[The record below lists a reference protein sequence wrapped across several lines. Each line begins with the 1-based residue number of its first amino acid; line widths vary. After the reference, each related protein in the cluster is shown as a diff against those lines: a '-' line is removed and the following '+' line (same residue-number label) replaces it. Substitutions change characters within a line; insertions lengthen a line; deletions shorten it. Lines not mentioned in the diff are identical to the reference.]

1 MKIAFWSEE
10 HQVET
15 AFHMSLVACAFAWMR
30 PLSVAAISG
39 GYQGEELEKSLI
51 RGRCKDNV
59 ARNFSDIWE
68 RKNLPRSRK
77 SGRKGE
83 STLSPV
89 TGTGHGEAGKG
100 LFAAEQQEYF
110 IPRGLDCLLGRNRE
124 ELTGQ
129 AILENMYPVIEGRM
143 YCLPGS
149 RRPEQE
155 WWHKEPLFT
164 GLRQVLDALEECFDV
179 VFVDCGDRKDDFAQG
194 VLKEADVCVLNMD
207 QESELIGDYYRNQ
220 PKLRKK
226 VFFLIGNYFEDGLYT
241 RRNLQRLYRVDEG
254 LLGAIPY
261 HAQMKEAARSGRTGA
276 EVRNYVRRD
285 KAQSY
290 TVFGQELARAARL
303 ILQLAGLE
311 A

>member
-30 PLSVAAISG
+30 PLSIAAVSG
-39 GYQGEELEKSLI
+39 GYQGEALEKSFI
-51 RGRCKDNV
+51 RERCKGNA
-59 ARNFSDIWE
+59 ARNFSDSWE
-68 RKNLPRSRK
+68 RKNLLRSRK
-77 SGRKGE
+77 GGRRGGTVLE
-83 STLSPV
+83 PF
-89 TGTGHGEAGKG
+89 TGTRHGEEGEG
-100 LFAAEQQEYF
+100 LIAAEQQEYF
-110 IPRGLDCLLGRNRE
+110 VPSGLDVLLGKNRK

-129 AILENMYPVIEGRM
+129 AVMENMYPVVEGRM

-155 WWHKEPLFT
+155 WWHEDPLFT
-164 GLRQVLDALEECFDV
+164 GLRQVLDALEECFDI

-194 VLKEADVCVLNMD
+194 VLKEADICVLNMD
-207 QESELIGDYYRNQ
+207 QESELIGDYFRNQ
-220 PKLRKK
+220 PKLQGK

-261 HAQMKEAARSGRTGA
+261 HSQMKEAARSGRTGA

-290 TVFGQELARAARL
+290 TVFGQELARSARL